1 MRSCDRCQIFRF
13 KIDDEVVD
21 QDGERCRVVRVDMED
36 LEKPYKLEYPNG
48 SKFWAA
54 ESGIRLYKVR
64 LASAAA
70 CAAL

>member
-1 MRSCDRCQIFRF
+1 M
-13 KIDDEVVD
+13 
-21 QDGERCRVVRVDMED
+21 RVDMED
-36 LEKPYKLEYPNG
+36 SEKPYELEYPNG
-48 SKFWAA
+48 SKFSAA